1 MISSNYA
8 KMNYKNCPAARRS
21 RPDAVGLEPHLL
33 SVGDEPV
40 RDLEGFDQP
49 AMSRSLA
56 VEHEARAF
64 MAALDDVAANS
75 NDTSGDADLSRAN
88 AIPKP
93 AYAAAISLVALIGSL
108 STLHSALKFSSRGL
122 Q

>member
-1 MISSNYA
+1 
-8 KMNYKNCPAARRS
+8 MNYKNHPAARRS
-21 RPDAVGLEPHLL
+21 RPAAVGLELHLL
-33 SVGDEPV
+33 SDGDEPV

-49 AMSRSLA
+49 AMLQSPA

-64 MAALDDVAANS
+64 MAALDDVAVNS
-75 NDTSGDADLSRAN
+75 NDTIGNADLSRAN

>member
-1 MISSNYA
+1 
-8 KMNYKNCPAARRS
+8 MNYKNHPARRS
-21 RPDAVGLEPHLL
+21 RPAAVGLELHLL

-56 VEHEARAF
+56 VEREAEAL
-64 MAALDDVAANS
+64 MAALDDVAVNS
-75 NDTSGDADLSRAN
+75 NDTSGNVDLSRAN

-108 STLHSALKFSSRGL
+108 STLHSALRFSSRGL